1 MINRSDLLAGT
12 RPEVGSRILVTEK
25 ESFEGYQVMDYKG
38 MVWGISM
45 RSKDAVQDLFMGIKQ
60 FVGGELTSYTELSD
74 ESRQKALD
82 RLLASAKRIGANA
95 VINFRFEISA
105 YQCSGNAEVVAYGN
119 AVVIEPIKN
128 YVPMGG
134 MGNILAEFVDAYMI
148 SKGISS
154 QHIADK
160 KHEQAIQSP
169 TGELIE
175 NGGFKFVLCPECKTK
190 YKVNT
195 DESGNNIIKGLKDV
209 DGTEP
214 GTQIY
219 CLKCGTKFTIPEI

>member
-1 MINRSDLLAGT
+1 MAPRIEFQPPRL
-12 RPEVGSRILVTEK
+12 PEWFREARRRAKQEREK
-25 ESFEGYQVMDYKG
+25 GVPSGKFD
-38 MVWGISM
+38 
-45 RSKDAVQDLFMGIKQ
+45 
-60 FVGGELTSYTELSD
+60 GGPKCCY
-74 ESRQKALD
+74 
-82 RLLASAKRIGANA
+82 
-95 VINFRFEISA
+95 
-105 YQCSGNAEVVAYGN
+105 
-119 AVVIEPIKN
+119 
-128 YVPMGG
+128 
-134 MGNILAEFVDAYMI
+134 
-148 SKGISS
+148 
-154 QHIADK
+154 IADK

-195 DESGNNIIKGLKDV
+195 DESGNNSIKGLKDV